1 MSPFDIPVVRS
12 KIPKTYPV
20 FAASVSRSQSFLSF
34 MKPAKTDVDDK
45 AIRSAAS
52 LNTQTPFPFPV
63 IDLNITELFSL
74 TALAIECISYS
85 ETLGL

>member
-1 MSPFDIPVVRS
+1 
-12 KIPKTYPV
+12 
-20 FAASVSRSQSFLSF
+20 
-34 MKPAKTDVDDK
+34 MKPAKIDVDDK
-45 AIRSAAS
+45 AIRNAAS

-63 IDLNITELFSL
+63 IDLNITEFFSL